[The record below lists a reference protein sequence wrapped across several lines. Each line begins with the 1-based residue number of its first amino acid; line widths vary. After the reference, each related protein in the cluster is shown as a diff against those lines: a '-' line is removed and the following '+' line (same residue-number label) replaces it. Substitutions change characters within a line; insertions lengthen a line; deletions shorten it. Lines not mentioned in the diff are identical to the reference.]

1 MKKALIPALL
11 VACAAFAPCVRN
23 VVECPDP
30 VSEIACA
37 VASPLFWHLWDELL
51 TRELARWTETT
62 SHGGDQPEWR
72 PVFAQRRARLPFLPH
87 FSQRGIKWFSIRSRK
102 NNKFGRVDSEE
113 CGSSYSRAGIHPGH
127 ERQASE
133 HRTQTQPIEDKEKSS

>member
-102 NNKFGRVDSEE
+102 K
-113 CGSSYSRAGIHPGH
+113 
-127 ERQASE
+127 
-133 HRTQTQPIEDKEKSS
+133 